1 MIRGRAALRAPN
13 AHSSATVP
21 CPLLQDHQGQWPGF
35 SVLWNLLFI
44 MLGITTIRPR
54 SLLRGAVHSSF
65 LTVRT
70 AYCLVPMLPQPA
82 GASARLRFF
91 AAGGIWLRIYIC
103 FCFLSFPTFVFLTL
117 CKNSSYFRL
126 PQSSFANEWRYKSI
140 KSFPGGTSG
149 KEPICQCRRHKR
161 CGFYPW
167 AGKIPWRRAWQPTPV
182 FLPGE

>member
-1 MIRGRAALRAPN
+1 MVIRGRAAPRALN
-13 AHSSATVP
+13 AHSSAAVP
-21 CPLLQDHQGQWPGF
+21 CPLFQDPHGQRPGF

-54 SLLRGAVHSSF
+54 SLLRGALHSSF

-70 AYCLVPMLPQPA
+70 AYCLVPTLLQPPR
-82 GASARLRFF
+82 ASSLGKPEVLCCRRNLAQDLYLFLISFHGR
-91 AAGGIWLRIYIC
+91 
-103 FCFLSFPTFVFLTL
+103 LSFPTFIFLTL

-149 KEPICQCRRHKR
+149 KEPICQCRRQKR
-161 CGFYPW
+161 CGFDPW
-167 AGKIPWRRAWQPTPV
+167 IGKIPWRRAW
-182 FLPGE
+182 